1 MVTLLTCFVLVFLA
15 TIKSKY
21 RENILEL
28 NFKYVVLSISKRTFA
43 CSNLTMEILEQ
54 YVKSIQI

>member
-1 MVTLLTCFVLVFLA
+1 MVMLLTCFVLVFLA

-21 RENILEL
+21 QENIVEL

>member
-21 RENILEL
+21 WENILEL
-28 NFKYVVLSISKRTFA
+28 KFKYVILSISKRAFA
-43 CSNLTMEILEQ
+43 CPNLTMETLEQ
-54 YVKSIQI
+54 CVKSIQI

>member
-54 YVKSIQI
+54 CVKSIEI